1 MVRGT
6 ITMIKVPLTYDQI
19 YEFVKL
25 YDIIRDMD
33 FELTENQRLVFET
46 IEHYSVYNQED
57 SNG

>member
-1 MVRGT
+1 
-6 ITMIKVPLTYDQI
+6 MIKIPLTYDQI

-46 IEHYSVYNQED
+46 IEHYSIYHQED
-57 SNG
+57 SDA

>member
-1 MVRGT
+1 
-6 ITMIKVPLTYDQI
+6 MIKVPLTYDQI

-46 IEHYSVYNQED
+46 IEHYSTYHQEE
-57 SNG
+57 SNA